1 MVSKTISI
9 TEEVYQMIKN
19 IKLPFESFGDV
30 IKKLIDEKTARN
42 LLEWVNN
49 VTLWE
54 DMKEQELETIQN
66 IGDREKTSFT
76 ITKVVFD

>member
-1 MVSKTISI
+1 
-9 TEEVYQMIKN
+9 MIKN